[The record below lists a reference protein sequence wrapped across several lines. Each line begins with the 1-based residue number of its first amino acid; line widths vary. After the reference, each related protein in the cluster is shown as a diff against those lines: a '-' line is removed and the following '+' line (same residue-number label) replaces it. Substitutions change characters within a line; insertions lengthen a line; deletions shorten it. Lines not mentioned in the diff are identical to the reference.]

1 MRQLAPEAERG
12 FTLPEVLIALA
23 LLGVIASLLVNAIGS
38 TRLAHQAL
46 DHEAAG
52 AAVPAAQAVLRRL
65 LREIRPLPEARQ
77 PADPDRAFVGERNG
91 MSFVSSFVPRGQFG
105 GLWHYDLALDGDTT
119 AGAAG
124 RLVIAQRLLRP
135 ASATSPRPPS
145 LRTVLIA
152 GVLDLR
158 LRYFGVR
165 DQEQAPQWH
174 DSWRQAD
181 RLPQLIAIDVA
192 FASKD
197 QRQWLTLITAPMLGP

>member
-1 MRQLAPEAERG
+1 
-12 FTLPEVLIALA
+12 
-23 LLGVIASLLVNAIGS
+23 
-38 TRLAHQAL
+38 
-46 DHEAAG
+46 
-52 AAVPAAQAVLRRL
+52 
-65 LREIRPLPEARQ
+65 
-77 PADPDRAFVGERNG
+77 
-91 MSFVSSFVPRGQFG
+91 
-105 GLWHYDLALDGDTT
+105 
-119 AGAAG
+119 G

-197 QRQWLTLITAPMLGP
+197 QRQWLTLIAGPRLGPGRAGSRQSGVRVWTRSGRMTGDDPQIFVAPPHGSRGQAGVHRRRAAPVARLLGGFNQHRAQNESAATNDRRR